1 MDFSGQGGGCEEAAQ
16 NRKGGKSL
24 LLIPLPWKQGRKC
37 LLSSV
42 LQLIEAVYPVFLFVS
57 LCNWTLLRQ
66 IPTEGALSAF
76 VSDLR
81 RSYFFYRPPLPSWCS
96 SSSLF

>member
-42 LQLIEAVYPVFLFVS
+42 LQLIEAVYPVFYLFRYVTGRCYDKYLPRGLCLHLS
-57 LCNWTLLRQ
+57 L
-66 IPTEGALSAF
+66 I
-76 VSDLR
+76 
-81 RSYFFYRPPLPSWCS
+81 
-96 SSSLF
+96 